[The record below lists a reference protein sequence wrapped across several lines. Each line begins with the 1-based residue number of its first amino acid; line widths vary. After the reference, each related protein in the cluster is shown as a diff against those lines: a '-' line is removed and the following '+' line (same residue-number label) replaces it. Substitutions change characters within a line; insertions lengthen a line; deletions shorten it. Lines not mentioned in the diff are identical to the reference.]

1 MSSEKEN
8 LKKYYEFEL
17 RDGYPV
23 FSVQNILLL
32 EALIKYNSD
41 YSVTADEN
49 HPEFGESYAGILT
62 KERESFF
69 DFVSRDSLRIL
80 ETEAEKINKNPDTD
94 EEGREKDSLYKV
106 VQSIDKINSTHLMS
120 EGSSVKVHKGILK
133 TVERIKSIDNL
144 KERMKAG
151 DPSLVHEIASAVE
164 TKYNFSFASK
174 FCVYVSEIAL
184 EKSDAFCIYDN
195 VVQSVLPLYIHRY
208 VGKDEAEKYY
218 KIVNKGKKNARVE
231 STVSN
236 LKCEKGYKEY
246 RDIINRII
254 KGVEDKDDIKITYSQ
269 FDHMLWY
276 YFKGS
281 KLKVQE
287 ALNTLLKDS

>member
-80 ETEAEKINKNPDTD
+80 ETDAEKIKKNPDTD

-164 TKYNFSFASK
+164 TKYNFSFA
-174 FCVYVSEIAL
+174 L
-184 EKSDAFCIYDN
+184 E
-195 VVQSVLPLYIHRY
+195 
-208 VGKDEAEKYY
+208 
-218 KIVNKGKKNARVE
+218 
-231 STVSN
+231 T
-236 LKCEKGYKEY
+236 
-246 RDIINRII
+246 
-254 KGVEDKDDIKITYSQ
+254 
-269 FDHMLWY
+269 
-276 YFKGS
+276 
-281 KLKVQE
+281 
-287 ALNTLLKDS
+287 